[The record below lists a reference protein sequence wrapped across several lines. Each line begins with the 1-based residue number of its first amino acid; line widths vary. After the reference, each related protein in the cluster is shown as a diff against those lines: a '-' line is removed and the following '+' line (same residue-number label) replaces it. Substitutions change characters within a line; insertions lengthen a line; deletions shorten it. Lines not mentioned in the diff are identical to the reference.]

1 MRDNGGDLQRII
13 CVMKEFVSSGTYNYH
28 QLSKNRVCSLM

>member
-1 MRDNGGDLQRII
+1 MASMRDNGGELQRII

-28 QLSKNRVCSLM
+28 